1 MPETPSKKLDH
12 YHFRAKLP
20 KYVRIGAVAVLVIT
34 VLAIGIGYYRAK
46 STSEF
51 RMLGFPTEL
60 SKDVVASVNGYERTE
75 YEGETPVYVI
85 KADKATTYS
94 DNHQEL
100 ENVHL
105 QVYDETGQSDEIT
118 ATKAVYVPEE
128 NKNFTAYF
136 AGDVNIGTRDQL
148 RLKTEQVTYSKAAN
162 TVTADESVRFQRLN
176 LSGTSFG
183 AVARIAEKRVELNRD
198 VRLLIQ
204 ADNGETSTV
213 NAGYATYDQQNEKI
227 DFDQGV
233 RMELVSS
240 DGTGKSNLQ
249 GGRMSVL
256 LSTNGQI
263 RVLHRVDLSDSA
275 YLETT
280 KNGKLYKMRSGSAVY
295 LRPSERLELAGD
307 VSIESADASSPFTIT
322 AGNAVFERAIGKVTL
337 NGNSQVTRGADLVK
351 GDNLVANFRA
361 DNSIEKVEIEGN
373 SYVKQARA
381 EDTTEVSSA
390 RLVAVFSD
398 DGSLRRADTFGAS
411 EIRQTP
417 ANQGEGSFS
426 IASANASHSVFR
438 GPGQFESFDSEGR
451 TTIKFDSPDNGSSSS
466 NKEVS
471 ADSVKTSFYP
481 DGKHFRRAEAVGN
494 AEFLM
499 TPHRASVSNYRTSVN
514 ASRFDC
520 EFFATGN
527 RLRECVGSSGTKT
540 VRTPTVAREGRGEQ
554 TITADR
560 LAAAFGENS
569 GNIEKIDAAGKAKF
583 IELDRNALANAFSY
597 VSSDEVVRLRGG
609 EPTGWDS
616 KARVKAKEI
625 DWDTKNQKSIF
636 RGGVSTTYYKA
647 SGLGRS
653 GPFLDS
659 DKPVYVTSNQSEMD
673 HGAETAVFSGNSRG
687 WQGNNYVRADR
698 ISVNQK
704 QSHMDADG
712 DVQSLLYNTK
722 RREPGKDATLPVF
735 ASSQSM
741 SYDGES
747 RTVRYERDVDMRQ
760 GTERITGGAA
770 LLNLNE
776 RNEIVASNFETNVAI
791 SQPNRKAFAD
801 NARYMVDD
809 GKIVLRG
816 RPARVEDTEKGSS
829 QGSELVLMMNDN
841 RVYGTGNSTSN
852 PSGRVRSAYKVKTQ

>member
-1 MPETPSKKLDH
+1 M
-12 YHFRAKLP
+12 
-20 KYVRIGAVAVLVIT
+20 GAVAVLVVT
-34 VLAIGIGYYRAK
+34 VLAIGLGYYRAK

-51 RMLGFPTEL
+51 RMQGFPTEL

-75 YEGETPVYVI
+75 YEGEKPVYVI

-105 QVYDETGQSDEIT
+105 QVYDETGQNDEIT
-118 ATKAVYVPEE
+118 ANKAVYVPEE

-162 TVTADESVRFQRLN
+162 TVTADEAVRFQRLN

-198 VRLLIQ
+198 VRLAIQ
-204 ADNGETSTV
+204 AENGETSTV

-233 RMELVSS
+233 RMEVVSA
-240 DGTGKSNLQ
+240 DGTDRSNLQ
-249 GGRMSVL
+249 SGRMGVL

-263 RVLHRVDLSDSA
+263 RALHRVDLSDSP
-275 YLETT
+275 YLESSR
-280 KNGKLYKMRSGSAVY
+280 NGKLYKMRSGSAVY
-295 LRPSERLELAGD
+295 LRPSDRLELAGD
-307 VSIESADASSPFTIT
+307 VSIESADAISPFTIT
-322 AGNAVFERAIGKVTL
+322 AGNAVFERAVGKVTL
-337 NGNSQVTRGADLVK
+337 NGNSQVIRGSDLVK
-351 GDNLVANFRA
+351 GDNLVANFRG

-381 EDTTEVSSA
+381 EDTTEVSSPK
-390 RLVAVFSD
+390 LVAVFAG

-411 EIRQTP
+411 EIRQTST
-417 ANQGEGSFS
+417 NQVEGSFL
-426 IASANASHSVFR
+426 IASTNASHSVFR
-438 GPGQFESFDSEGR
+438 GPGQFESFDGEGR
-451 TTIKFDSPDNGSSSS
+451 TTVKFDSPDDGASSS
-466 NKEVS
+466 NKQVS
-471 ADSVKTSFYP
+471 ADNVKTSFHS
-481 DGKHFRRAEAVGN
+481 DGKNLRRAEAVGN
-494 AEFLM
+494 AEFLLV
-499 TPHRASVSNYRTSVN
+499 PHRAAVTNYRTSVN
-514 ASRFDC
+514 APRFDC
-520 EFFATGN
+520 DFFATGN
-527 RLRECVGSSGTKT
+527 RLKECIGSVGTKT
-540 VRTPTVAREGRGEQ
+540 VRAPTVPRDGRGDQ

-560 LAAAFGENS
+560 LKAVFGEAS
-569 GNIEKIDAAGKAKF
+569 GTIEKIDATGKAKF
-583 IELDRNALANAFSY
+583 AELDRNALANTFSY
-597 VSSDEVVRLRGG
+597 LSSDEVVRLRGG
-609 EPTGWDS
+609 EPTGWDNR
-616 KARVKAKEI
+616 ARVKAKEI
-625 DWDTKNQKSIF
+625 DWDTKNQKSLY

-687 WQGNNYVRADR
+687 WQGNNYVRADQ

-704 QSHMDADG
+704 RSQMTAEGH
-712 DVQSLLYNTK
+712 VQSLLYNTK
-722 RREPGKDATLPVF
+722 RHEPGKESTLPVF
-735 ASSQSM
+735 ASSENM

-776 RNEIVASNFETNVAI
+776 RNEIVASHFESNVAI
-791 SQPNRKAFAD
+791 SQPNRRAFAD
-801 NARYMVDD
+801 NARYTVEDE
-809 GKIVLRG
+809 KIVLRG

-829 QGSELVLMMNDN
+829 QGSELVLMMKDN
-841 RVYGTGNSTSN
+841 RVYGTGNSNSN